1 MAEDAMAED
10 GTVDAGSARAR
21 QMAGFERVVEAGIL
35 SGVAGAVPMGLFA
48 MVASATWL
56 GDGLYAP
63 AYRVALMVE
72 TTALDESMRRAAA
85 GDLFYL
91 SREAFAFGVAL
102 HCFVAGALGA
112 VFALVARAL
121 RPRNL
126 VALAGYGVLYALV
139 VLAVMSLVV
148 LPALG
153 RELAPGA
160 PLGSLADEVGLAA
173 LVAGHVLYGITLA
186 AWPPLRAAVVR
197 APSRPSSP

>member
-1 MAEDAMAED
+1 MAEG
-10 GTVDAGSARAR
+10 GTVDAGPARAR
-21 QMAGFERVVEAGIL
+21 RVAGFERVAEAGIL
-35 SGVAGAVPMGLFA
+35 AGVAGAILMGLFA

-63 AYRVALMVE
+63 AYRVAFMVE
-72 TTALDESMRRAAA
+72 TTALDESVRRAAA

-112 VFALVARAL
+112 VFAFVARAL
-121 RPRNL
+121 RPRDI

-160 PLGSLADEVGLAA
+160 PLGSLAQEIGWASLVFAHALYGVGL
-173 LVAGHVLYGITLA
+173 TL
-186 AWPPLRAAVVR
+186 WPPLRAAVL
-197 APSRPSSP
+197 RPGAGRDDRTRP